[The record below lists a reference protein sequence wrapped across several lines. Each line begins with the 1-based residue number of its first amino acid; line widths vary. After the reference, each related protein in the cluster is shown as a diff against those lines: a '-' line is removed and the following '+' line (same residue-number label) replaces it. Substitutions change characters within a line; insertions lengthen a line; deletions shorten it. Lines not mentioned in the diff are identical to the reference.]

1 MNVFK
6 FNNVMIIFE
15 AAFEPHL
22 IELHLMFQL
31 LRIAIPILIGVLEPQ
46 NCWLFKMSFFDDIYD
61 DDGDHDDVDETDA
74 PYQQFHRHH
83 HYLIRWI
90 LLISTEG

>member
-46 NCWLFKMSFFDDIYD
+46 NC
-61 DDGDHDDVDETDA
+61 
-74 PYQQFHRHH
+74 
-83 HYLIRWI
+83 
-90 LLISTEG
+90 